1 MNSQKKTEFDTEYLL
16 NGDINTV
23 KISISLD
30 KNKCENAKYVE
41 LLSKFIT
48 IYNQKYDNICS
59 CYDKS
64 SVIKT
69 VLSNELDVFANLE
82 HYTSRVTTLEK
93 EVVNLNNKMNNIIPK
108 SDNIEELRSDI
119 IGLLDKYSEPNYKSS
134 FKTDDN
140 GRLFNSKLNAK
151 HIIQNEH
158 AFNMG
163 GSNKSNNISN
173 YSKAGL
179 EYDSVSNICA
189 PNKSIGTLYDGCSSP
204 ITDYSSLAY
213 CSSASPIKPES
224 NELDYTLLN
233 SISELIPDDADI
245 LLKHIVRELN
255 GSARG
260 LSDYVSLFHK
270 YGKAIEAYNQIV
282 YFQRKGCHFV
292 KRVKV

>member
-1 MNSQKKTEFDTEYLL
+1 M
-16 NGDINTV
+16 
-23 KISISLD
+23 
-30 KNKCENAKYVE
+30 
-41 LLSKFIT
+41 
-48 IYNQKYDNICS
+48 
-59 CYDKS
+59 
-64 SVIKT
+64 
-69 VLSNELDVFANLE
+69 
-82 HYTSRVTTLEK
+82 SRVKTLEK

-134 FKTDDN
+134 FKTNDN

-163 GSNKSNNISN
+163 GTNKSNNISN

-179 EYDSVSNICA
+179 EYESDLEICA
-189 PNKSIGTLYDGCSSP
+189 PNKRIGTLYEGCSSL
-204 ITDYSSLAY
+204 IVDYG
-213 CSSASPIKPES
+213 SSASPIKPES

-270 YGKAIEAYNQIV
+270 YGKAIQAYNQIV